1 MPPIKHGTTNFPGSL
16 FFFSVILYLIFF
28 LAWWNILLMSS
39 SVFFSLLGL
48 SEEHSQPVGKMLRD
62 LFLLIPQGPHIS
74 LTDGTDLELE
84 KEEEAATNSDMCF
97 LIHENKEKWIRL
109 QTTNLKKIRLGLRW
123 TTAAIDGSSSDED
136 TQLARASLA
145 FSDARKEN
153 GGSPIY
159 KKRKRDLGLP

>member
-1 MPPIKHGTTNFPGSL
+1 
-16 FFFSVILYLIFF
+16 
-28 LAWWNILLMSS
+28 
-39 SVFFSLLGL
+39 
-48 SEEHSQPVGKMLRD
+48 MLRD

-136 TQLARASLA
+136 TQLERASLA

-159 KKRKRDLGLP
+159 KKRKGDLGLP